1 VLTPVVAV
9 AGLVA
14 CQYVGRAVY
23 DDAPVSELRHMVPV
37 GPFRGIATSPA
48 HLALLL
54 RLASDLPKLVNPDGK
69 ILCYPNFAAGY
80 LMTPMRPA
88 SPHCWVGGVFDR
100 HARWY
105 AERADPRDV
114 ILRMRDPH
122 PVLRSLDEAALA
134 RKRLAIQRREYTIYT
149 GAP

>member
-1 VLTPVVAV
+1 
-9 AGLVA
+9 
-14 CQYVGRAVY
+14 
-23 DDAPVSELRHMVPV
+23 
-37 GPFRGIATSPA
+37 
-48 HLALLL
+48 
-54 RLASDLPKLVNPDGK
+54 
-69 ILCYPNFAAGY
+69 
-80 LMTPMRPA
+80 MRPA

>member
-1 VLTPVVAV
+1 
-9 AGLVA
+9 
-14 CQYVGRAVY
+14 
-23 DDAPVSELRHMVPV
+23 MVPV

-54 RLASDLPKLVNPDGK
+54 RLASDLPELVNPDGK
-69 ILCYPNFAAGY
+69 ILCYPHFAAGY

-105 AERADPRDV
+105 AERAGPHDV
-114 ILRMRDPH
+114 IVRLRYGEPGIDQLDRA
-122 PVLRSLDEAALA
+122 VVARS
-134 RKRLAIQRREYTIYT
+134 RRAIDRREYTIYT